1 MAGTYFDHNAT
12 TPVDPRVRESMLPW
26 IGDQFGNPSS
36 IHAFGQAAR
45 EAVERAREQVA
56 TLLDASPAEIVFT
69 ATGTEANNAVIRGC
83 SRIGCTSGHLVVS
96 AMDHPSVAAVATD
109 LESSGFDVSWI
120 APDANGRID
129 PDRLAAAIK
138 PDTSLVCLALANNII
153 GTIQPVEKVARFCRK
168 AGVPILCDA
177 VQAIGK
183 IPVSVRDLDVD
194 FLSLGAHKFYGPLGA
209 AALWIRKGVEL
220 NPYLLGGSQERHRRA
235 GTVNVPA
242 IVGMGEA
249 AELAQ
254 AELEAR
260 RAHLLSL
267 RDRLETGLRE
277 IGDIVIHGEAVERL
291 PNTTHVALKDIDAQ
305 SLLIRLDLAGFAVS
319 AGSACSSGTVEPSP
333 ALLAMGVTPQEA
345 LSSLRISLGSGN
357 TEDEVDRFLVVL
369 AREVAAL
376 RHLGTRT
383 SV

>member
-109 LESSGFDVSWI
+109 LESSGFDISWI

-249 AELAQ
+249 AELVQ

-291 PNTTHVALKDIDAQ
+291 PNTTHAALKDIDAQ

-376 RHLGTRT
+376 RQLGTRT

>member
-168 AGVPILCDA
+168 ASVPILCDA

-376 RHLGTRT
+376 RQLGTRT

>member
-1 MAGTYFDHNAT
+1 MAGSYFDHNAT
-12 TPVDPRVRESMLPW
+12 TPVDPRVREAMLPW

-45 EAVERAREQVA
+45 EAVERARAQVA
-56 TLLDASPAEIVFT
+56 TLLDASPVEIVFT

-83 SRIGCTSGHLVVS
+83 SRSGSTSGHLVVS
-96 AMDHPSVAAVATD
+96 AMDHPSVSEVATD
-109 LESSGFDVSWI
+109 LEGSGFDISWI

-153 GTIQPVEKVARFCRK
+153 GTIQPVEKVARSCRESS
-168 AGVPILCDA
+168 VPILCDA

-183 IPVSVRDLDVD
+183 IPVSVTDLGID

-242 IVGMGEA
+242 VVGMGEA

-260 RAHLLSL
+260 SAHLLSL
-267 RDRLETGLRE
+267 RDRLETGLE
-277 IGDIVIHGEAVERL
+277 EMGDVVIHGKVVERL

-333 ALLAMGVTPQEA
+333 ALLAMGVTTQEA

-357 TEDEVDRFLVVL
+357 TEDEVDRFLAVL

-376 RHLGTRT
+376 RQLGRGA

>member
-1 MAGTYFDHNAT
+1 
-12 TPVDPRVRESMLPW
+12 MLPW
-26 IGDQFGNPSS
+26 IGDHFGNPSS

-56 TLLDASPAEIVFT
+56 MLLDASPVEIVFT
-69 ATGTEANNAVIRGC
+69 ATGTEANNAVLRGC
-83 SRIGCTSGHLVVS
+83 CRSGDTSGHLVVS
-96 AMDHPSVAAVATD
+96 AMDHPSVSAVATD
-109 LESSGFDVSWI
+109 LESSGFDISWV

-129 PDRLAAAIK
+129 PDRITAAIK
-138 PDTSLVCLALANNII
+138 PETSLVCLALANNII
-153 GTIQPVEKVARFCRK
+153 GTIQPVEKVARICRESS
-168 AGVPILCDA
+168 VPMLCDA

-183 IPVSVRDLDVD
+183 IPVSVTDLGVD

-220 NPYLLGGSQERHRRA
+220 SPYLLGGSQERHRRA

-249 AELAQ
+249 AVLAH

-260 RAHLLSL
+260 SAYLLSL
-267 RDRLETGLRE
+267 RTRLETGLH
-277 IGDIVIHGEAVERL
+277 DIEDIAIHGEAVERL
-291 PNTTHVALKDIDAQ
+291 PNTTHVALEGIDAQ

-319 AGSACSSGTVEPSP
+319 AGSACSSGSVEPSP
-333 ALLAMGVTPQEA
+333 ALLAMGVTPREA

-357 TEDEVDRFLVVL
+357 TEDEVDRFLLVL

-376 RHLGTRT
+376 RHLGARI

>member
-249 AELAQ
+249 AELVQ

-291 PNTTHVALKDIDAQ
+291 PNTTHVALKDVDAQ

-376 RHLGTRT
+376 RQLGTRT